1 MLRSESGL
9 TGSQRRRRMN
19 GKESGIFPTVEK
31 HYKDYGHRA
40 RELKNEG
47 KRVIGYVC
55 SFVPLEIITAAGC
68 VPFRVRGN
76 VHEPI
81 TKGDSLLETIVCPYY
96 RSCFDLSVKG
106 KYDFLSGLVIPH
118 GCDSMVRS
126 FSAWSYALPY
136 SYFHFV
142 NIPTVCE
149 DSSFEFFGAEIDTF
163 RKSLEKFGGKAI
175 TTAELTQAI
184 RVHNEN
190 RDKVRSLYEFRKA
203 DPPLISGT
211 ELMMVLTV
219 GSSLPIEETNGLFDQ
234 VLTEIGRRKSSPNK
248 KGPRIFIDGACL
260 DNIELVKLVEEIGG
274 NVVADTI
281 CNGARDYFPKT
292 DVGGDPIGALARRY
306 LDKVNCPKTYRQN
319 KTGTFEGDMASRFGD
334 IGTYAKEFKVDGAI
348 LYVYKYCD
356 PFGFEVPA
364 RKAYYKTIN
373 VPLLHLEDIYS
384 AGTIGQL
391 RTRIQAF
398 LEMIG

>member
-1 MLRSESGL
+1 MSDAQS
-9 TGSQRRRRMN
+9 SVF
-19 GKESGIFPTVEK
+19 STVEK
-31 HYKDYGHRA
+31 YYKDYGLRA
-40 RELKNEG
+40 QELKNEG
-47 KRVIGYVC
+47 KKVIGYVC

-68 VPFRVRGN
+68 IPFRVRGN
-76 VHEPI
+76 IHEPI
-81 TKGDSLLETIVCPYY
+81 TKGDTLLETIVCPYY

-126 FSAWSYALPY
+126 FSAWTYALPY

-142 NIPTVCE
+142 NIPTVCGE
-149 DSSFEFFGAEIDTF
+149 SSFEFFGAELNTF
-163 RKSLEKFGGKAI
+163 RKSLEKFIGSKITDDDLGKS
-175 TTAELTQAI
+175 I
-184 RVHNEN
+184 RTYNES
-190 RDKVRSLYEFRKA
+190 RDKVRILYEFRKA
-203 DPPLISGT
+203 NPPLISGT
-211 ELMMVLTV
+211 ELTMALTV
-219 GSSLPIEETNGLFDQ
+219 GSSLPVGEANALFDQ
-234 VLTEIGRRKSSPNK
+234 VSAEIGRRKKSPLQG
-248 KGPRIFIDGACL
+248 GPRIFIDGACL
-260 DNIELVKLVEEIGG
+260 DNIEIIKLVEELGG

-281 CNGARDYFPKT
+281 CNGARDYFPRT
-292 DVGGDPIGALARRY
+292 DEGGDPMEALAHRY
-306 LDKVNCPKTYRQN
+306 LDKINCPKTYREN
-319 KTGTFEGDMASRFGD
+319 KTGTFEGDIASRFGD
-334 IGTYAKEFKVDGAI
+334 IGAYTREFKVDGAI

-364 RKAYYKTIN
+364 RKAYYKSIH

>member
-1 MLRSESGL
+1 MSEARSS
-9 TGSQRRRRMN
+9 
-19 GKESGIFPTVEK
+19 IFRTIEK
-31 HYKDYGHRA
+31 YYADYGLRA
-40 RELKNEG
+40 KELKNEG
-47 KRVIGYVC
+47 RKVIGYVC
-55 SFVPLEIITAAGC
+55 SFVPLEIMTAAGC
-68 VPFRVRGN
+68 IPFRVRGN

-81 TKGDSLLETIVCPYY
+81 TKGDTLLETIVCPYY

-149 DSSFEFFGAEIDTF
+149 ESSFEFFGAELNTF
-163 RKSLEKFGGKAI
+163 RKSLEKFVGRAI
-175 TTAELTQAI
+175 TDDDLGKAI

-211 ELMMVLTV
+211 ELMRMLIV
-219 GSSLPIEETNGLFDQ
+219 GSSLPIEEANGLFDQ
-234 VLTEIGRRKSSPNK
+234 VLTEIGRRKRSPNQ
-248 KGPRIFIDGACL
+248 KGPRLLIDGACL
-260 DNIELVKLVEEIGG
+260 DHIELVKLVEEIGG
-274 NVVADTI
+274 NVVADTL
-281 CNGARDYFPKT
+281 CNGARDSFPKT
-292 DVGGDPIGALARRY
+292 EVGGDPMDALSRRY
-306 LDKVNCPKTYRQN
+306 LDKVNCPKTYREN
-319 KTGTFEGDMASRFGD
+319 KAGTFEGDIASRFGD
-334 IGTYAKEFKVDGAI
+334 IGAYAKEFKVDGAI

-364 RKAYYKTIN
+364 RKAYYKMIN
-373 VPLLHLEDIYS
+373 VPVLYLEDVYS
-384 AGTIGQL
+384 AGTMGQL

>member
-1 MLRSESGL
+1 MSDAQNS
-9 TGSQRRRRMN
+9 
-19 GKESGIFPTVEK
+19 IFLTVEK
-31 HYKDYGHRA
+31 YYKDYGLRA

-47 KRVIGYVC
+47 KKVIGYVC

-68 VPFRVRGN
+68 IPFRVRGN

-81 TKGDSLLETIVCPYY
+81 TKGDTLLETIVCPYY

-248 KGPRIFIDGACL
+248 KGPRIFLDGACL

-281 CNGARDYFPKT
+281 CNGAMDYFPKT

-398 LEMIG
+398 LEMNG